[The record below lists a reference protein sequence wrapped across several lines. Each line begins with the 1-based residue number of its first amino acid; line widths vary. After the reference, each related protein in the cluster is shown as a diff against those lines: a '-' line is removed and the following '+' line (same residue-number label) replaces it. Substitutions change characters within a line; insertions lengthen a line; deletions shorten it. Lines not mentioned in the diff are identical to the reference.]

1 MSISSNVLAFA
12 SAALI
17 VATCMSAG
25 HAQRAARATAL
36 RAAVVKACG
45 ADVKAQCAGVQP
57 GKGRIRACV
66 KEHFKDLSE
75 PCQTVLLKATAVGKA
90 CAADIKQNCAGTRPG
105 GGRIRACM
113 KERLA
118 DVSEPC
124 KEVLAR
130 ATAGRT

>member
-1 MSISSNVLAFA
+1 MSRSSIALVFA

-25 HAQRAARATAL
+25 RAQRAGL
-36 RAAVVKACG
+36 KACG

-75 PCQTVLLKATAVGKA
+75 PCQTVLLKAAAVAKA

-105 GGRIRACM
+105 GGRIRA
-113 KERLA
+113 A
-118 DVSEPC
+118 
-124 KEVLAR
+124 
-130 ATAGRT
+130 

>member
-1 MSISSNVLAFA
+1 MSISSNILAFA

-17 VATCMSAG
+17 VATCMSPG
-25 HAQRAARATAL
+25 HAQR
-36 RAAVVKACG
+36 AVVKACG

-75 PCQTVLLKATAVGKA
+75 PCQTILLKAAAVGKA

-113 KERLA
+113 KEHLA

>member
-1 MSISSNVLAFA
+1 MSISSSILAFA

-25 HAQRAARATAL
+25 HAQR
-36 RAAVVKACG
+36 AVVKACG

-75 PCQTVLLKATAVGKA
+75 PCQTVLLKASALGKA

-113 KERLA
+113 KEHLA
-118 DVSEPC
+118 EFSEPC

>member
-1 MSISSNVLAFA
+1 MSISSNILAFA

-25 HAQRAARATAL
+25 HAQRA
-36 RAAVVKACG
+36 VVKACG
-45 ADVKAQCAGVQP
+45 ADIKAQCAGVQP

-75 PCQTVLLKATAVGKA
+75 PCQTVLLKAAAVGKA

-113 KERLA
+113 KEHLA

-130 ATAGRT
+130 ATAGRS